1 MAQKA
6 TAHDKKSAEH
16 HEAGAHDKAVHQEN
30 IHSCYFL
37 QGGGIMLKKVIML
50 SVAVLFGMQA
60 GLAIAANPDTGP
72 GCGLGKLAWSDYSE
86 QKSIAPQ
93 VLMATTNGTFG
104 SQTFGISTGTSGCT
118 NDGKVMAEQK
128 TTMFAQLNFENLSQE
143 MAQGQGEHLAS
154 LATLMG
160 VPAEHQAAFF
170 AMTQERYTSL
180 VKTGAASPVAM
191 VKAIHDAIAT
201 HPVLAQVSTR

>member
-1 MAQKA
+1 
-6 TAHDKKSAEH
+6 
-16 HEAGAHDKAVHQEN
+16 
-30 IHSCYFL
+30 
-37 QGGGIMLKKVIML
+37 MLKKVLLL
-50 SVAVLFGMQA
+50 SVAVLFGLQA
-60 GLAIAANPDTGP
+60 GLTMAANPDTGP
-72 GCGLGKLAWSDYSE
+72 GCGLGKLAWSDFPH
-86 QKSIAPQ
+86 QKSIGPQ

-104 SQTFGISTGTSGCT
+104 TTTFGISSGTSGCT
-118 NDGKVMAEQK
+118 SDGKVWADQK
-128 TTMFAQLNFENLSQE
+128 TTMFAQLNFENLTQE

-180 VKTGAASPVAM
+180 VKTGEASPIAM
-191 VKAIHDAIAT
+191 VKAINDAIAT